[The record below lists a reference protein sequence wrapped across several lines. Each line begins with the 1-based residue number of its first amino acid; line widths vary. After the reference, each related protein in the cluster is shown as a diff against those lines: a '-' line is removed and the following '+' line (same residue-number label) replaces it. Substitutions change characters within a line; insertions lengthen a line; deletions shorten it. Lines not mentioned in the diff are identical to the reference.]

1 MSDGDG
7 GRHAPAMCGRG
18 VLRRRREPAGSDGRL
33 WREPSGISS
42 ATHRTH
48 HQGAQLQQPNIQSER
63 RRRKNRHSGAVST
76 TTAMPTLPRSLSP
89 AYLDRIGNVGH
100 NPLLQPR
107 LLVLQKL
114 ETVVIRAESRRVS
127 IINKYLKQ
135 RLDTQHRR
143 RFVTRLDSS
152 HRRNST
158 LSPTRTRP
166 RSTYHRLCGPTF
178 TTARSSS

>member
-89 AYLDRIGNVGH
+89 AYLDRIGNVGR
-100 NPLLQPR
+100 PPGKPYVGLL
-107 LLVLQKL
+107 
-114 ETVVIRAESRRVS
+114 RANTEAAGGLAYVTCHTHKRASRSNIANRR
-127 IINKYLKQ
+127 IKQ
-135 RLDTQHRR
+135 SLNDTNLAK
-143 RFVTRLDSS
+143 FAF
-152 HRRNST
+152 
-158 LSPTRTRP
+158 
-166 RSTYHRLCGPTF
+166 Y
-178 TTARSSS
+178 

>member
-1 MSDGDG
+1 MSDGNG

-48 HQGAQLQQPNIQSER
+48 NQGAQLQQPNIQSER
-63 RRRKNRHSGAVST
+63 RRRKNKHSGAVST

-107 LLVLQKL
+107 LLVLPKL
-114 ETVVIRAESRRVS
+114 ETGVVRAESRRVS

-135 RLDTQHRR
+135 RLDTQHRC
-143 RFVTRLDSS
+143 RFATRLDSS

-158 LSPTRTRP
+158 SSPTRTRP
-166 RSTYHRLCGPTF
+166 RSTYQ
-178 TTARSSS
+178 